1 MTVGA
6 RDEFHRGNAHNAGC
20 SWTLDARMRRAT
32 TSEGFST
39 VAARSARARQVL
51 RRLSASISTTNGTAT
66 ATCPRAAA
74 RAWCF

>member
-6 RDEFHRGNAHNAGC
+6 RDEFHRGNAGC

-39 VAARSARARQVL
+39 VAARSAHRDRQ
-51 RRLSASISTTNGTAT
+51 RH
-66 ATCPRAAA
+66 
-74 RAWCF
+74 F